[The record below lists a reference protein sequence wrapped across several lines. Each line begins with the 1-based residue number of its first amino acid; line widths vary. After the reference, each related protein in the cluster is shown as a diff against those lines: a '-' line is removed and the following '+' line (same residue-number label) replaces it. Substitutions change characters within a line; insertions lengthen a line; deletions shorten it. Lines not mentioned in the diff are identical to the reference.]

1 MKTLQ
6 EDIIDKLKELCSFL
20 DDHLEVDLSRDNWK
34 IRKSLYNDLAILEDH
49 LKRQEKQSQLNEQ
62 EAGNYGIT
70 DKIIEEAMNVNTPF
84 FGNSGA
90 KVPTVEQKPSES
102 AEEFLQKKY
111 HVEFISADI
120 KASKKILIECM
131 EEYAAIVERRS
142 CQKCAMSWTKGQKQ
156 EIPSDEEMNQKAI
169 KYGELKS
176 QHRFGITD
184 YERSEAEIDFLR
196 GYNAA
201 VNDWR
206 ERIKK

>member
-102 AEEFLQKKY
+102 AEKWLFKTYPEVKKDWCQTGPDDNGV
-111 HVEFISADI
+111 VEHIKAEAEVSDDIADI
-120 KASKKILIECM
+120 NFIKWYSGM
-131 EEYAAIVERRS
+131 EESKIR
-142 CQKCAMSWTKGQKQ
+142 
-156 EIPSDEEMNQKAI
+156 
-169 KYGELKS
+169 
-176 QHRFGITD
+176 
-184 YERSEAEIDFLR
+184 
-196 GYNAA
+196 NAFKRYK
-201 VNDWR
+201 N
-206 ERIKK
+206 ENKIC